1 MIIFFLIVLGIHLL
15 VNLYIYIRGNRA
27 LKSTPR
33 LRITFRWLMLF
44 LTLSYPLGRYLEK
57 VWIGPV
63 SDVLHWSGA
72 LWFAGMLY
80 AVMLLLGIDMV
91 RMLNAVFHFL
101 PATQTPPRIKLN
113 LRTFYVVSILV
124 IVIVTTGFLNAWHP
138 RITRLTLD
146 IPKQAGMRDSLRI
159 VSATDIHMGTIIAKR
174 KSSKLIKS
182 INNQHPDII
191 LFAGDLLDE
200 DVQPVIR
207 QDLGR
212 CLQQLRAPLGVWAVT
227 GNHEYIG
234 GIDRTTEYLSK
245 NGIALLRDTS
255 MLIDNSFYLIG
266 REDKDRNRFAGEPR
280 KTVDELVQ
288 RLDTTKPLIL
298 LDHQPFELD
307 EKAKAGIDLQISGH
321 THHGQLWPFGYL
333 TDKIFEV
340 SHGYKLKDQLHVY
353 VSTGFG
359 TWGPPVRVGNRP
371 EIVVMDIR
379 FR

>member
-101 PATQTPPRIKLN
+101 PATKTPPRIKLN

-146 IPKQAGMRDSLRI
+146 IPKQAGTRDSLRI
-159 VSATDIHMGTIIAKR
+159 VAATDIHMGTIIAKR